1 MPVTKGK
8 NPDGRMSAEDAQ
20 AAAKA
25 AADKAAADV
34 KAKAEADARAESARK
49 KLESYQLKKAAEKAK
64 AERES
69 KARADAAREA
79 VNAYQASK
87 MKKYVVQAG
96 DSLSKIAKEQLGD
109 AKRWPEIQKLNEI
122 DNPNLISVGQEL
134 LLPE

>member
-8 NPDGRMSAEDAQ
+8 NPDGRMSAEYAQ
-20 AAAKA
+20 AATKA
-25 AADKAAADV
+25 AADKATADA

-49 KLESYQLKKAAEKAK
+49 KLESYQLKK
-64 AERES
+64 
-69 KARADAAREA
+69 AAREA